1 MNQRQLINRPNTQV
15 QSHLDLLSPE
25 GSRAKVAPR
34 ECLRTGVPDQSSTY
48 RFDHHRDWRVL
59 FDIAIAKEELLQ
71 RTAAESNC
79 HAAECIPQEV
89 TASSARPWHPDF
101 ISVADPSRQLPLP
114 STSPLIRSPFDKDQI
129 WRLEHSWLCKHSSTH
144 RRDPPLGPNY
154 PPCTSHDPKLTYL
167 RTYYHAKPIQI
178 QPLEP
183 HFCTEAYCLPPPR
196 IGINIT
202 DLINLRL
209 DNSILTSTQN

>member
-1 MNQRQLINRPNTQV
+1 MNQRQPINRPSSQV

-25 GSRAKVAPR
+25 GSHAKVVPR
-34 ECLRTGVPDQSSTY
+34 EYLRTGVPGQSSTY
-48 RFDHHRDWRVL
+48 RPDHHRDWRVL

-71 RTAAESNC
+71 KSIAESNC
-79 HAAECIPQEV
+79 NADECIPQEV
-89 TASSARPWHPDF
+89 TASSAQPWHPDF

-114 STSPLIRSPFDKDQI
+114 STSPSIRSQFDKDQI
-129 WRLEHSWLCKHSSTH
+129 WRLEHSSLYKYSNTY

-167 RTYYHAKPIQI
+167 RTYYHAKTIHI

-183 HFCTEAYCLPPPR
+183 HSCTEAYCLPPLP

-202 DLINLRL
+202 DLISSRL
-209 DNSILTSTQN
+209 DNSILTSTLN